1 MDKTLHS
8 IMRCRQRGISE
19 ARLELILFLGTE
31 FRKPGRAYEYFISKK
46 ERQEVI
52 QFLKRCI
59 RQLEKLSG
67 KAIIVNGDRDK
78 IITAYH
84 KTR

>member
-1 MDKTLHS
+1 MEKTLHS

-19 ARLELILFLGTE
+19 ASMELIFSLGTE
-31 FRKPGRAYEYFISKK
+31 LSRPGKAYEYFISKK
-46 ERQEVI
+46 DYQEVVR
-52 QFLKRCI
+52 FFKRCI
-59 RQLEKLSG
+59 RQLEKLRG

>member
-1 MDKTLHS
+1 
-8 IMRCRQRGISE
+8 MRCRQRGISE
-19 ARLELILFLGTE
+19 ASLDLIMSLGTE
-31 FRKPGRAYEYFISKK
+31 IRKPGRAYEYFISKK
-46 ERQEVI
+46 ERQDVI

-59 RQLEKLSG
+59 QQFEKLRG
-67 KAIIVNGDRDK
+67 KAIVVNGERDK

>member
-1 MDKTLHS
+1 MEKTLHS

-19 ARLELILFLGTE
+19 ASMELIFSLGTE
-31 FRKPGRAYEYFISKK
+31 LCRPGRAYEYFISKK

-59 RQLEKLSG
+59 RQLEKLRD
-67 KAIIVNGDRDK
+67 KVIIVNGARDK

>member
-8 IMRCRQRGISE
+8 IVRCRQRGINE
-19 ARLELILFLGTE
+19 ASLELILSLGTE
-31 FRKPGRAYEYFISKK
+31 IRKPGRAYEYFIPKK
-46 ERQEVI
+46 ECQDVI
-52 QFLKRCI
+52 QFLKRSI
-59 RQLEKLSG
+59 RQFEKLGG
-67 KAIIVNGDRDK
+67 KAIIVNGDGDK